1 MQCSEYHTS
10 ATNPR
15 LVVYEKFWGLLQFPL
30 SSVFRNWKK
39 VNESSG
45 SVPLFHTGGGI
56 GGAGDQPNWWLLT
69 ELVEPVGSFG

>member
-1 MQCSEYHTS
+1 M
-10 ATNPR
+10 
-15 LVVYEKFWGLLQFPL
+15 
-30 SSVFRNWKK
+30 
-39 VNESSG
+39 NESSG